1 MITLNLKK
9 LLDTGC
15 HIYYQ
20 NHFNTLMSHMGKTWE
35 TIDNT
40 EISLLD
46 IVRLTDIEFGI
57 DCMEATPE
65 HHKMWRQF
73 GLWCIQPV
81 VFLISIPSCREAYET
96 SIKFINDEVSIEVL
110 KEKHYKAACEQ
121 NIYSEGNYYVHFSSD
136 EMALNFSEPYFFDC
150 AYKCYNHYP
159 QAMNPLGI
167 SFDYA
172 QKKINKKFIEII
184 S

>member
-1 MITLNLKK
+1 MIILTLRK
-9 LLDTGC
+9 LVDTGC
-15 HIYYQ
+15 HICHQKQFY
-20 NHFNTLMSHMGKTWE
+20 TLMSHMGKTWE

-40 EISLLD
+40 EISLLE
-46 IVRLTDIEFGI
+46 IIRLTDIDFGL
-57 DCMEATPE
+57 DCMEANPE
-65 HHKMWRQF
+65 HQKMWRQF
-73 GLWCIQPV
+73 GLWCIEPV

-110 KEKHYKAACEQ
+110 KEKHYVAACEQ
-121 NIYSEGNYYVHFSSD
+121 NIYSEGNYYVNFSSD
-136 EMALNFSEPYFFDC
+136 EMALNFSEPDFFDC

-167 SFDYA
+167 SFDNA
-172 QKKINKKFIEII
+172 QKKINKRFIDMI